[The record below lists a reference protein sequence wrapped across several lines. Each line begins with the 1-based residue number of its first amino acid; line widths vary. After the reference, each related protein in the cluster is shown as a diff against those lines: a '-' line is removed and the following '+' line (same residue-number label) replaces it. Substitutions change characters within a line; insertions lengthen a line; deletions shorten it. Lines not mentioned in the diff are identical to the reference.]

1 MTRSDCSIHKIWSEA
16 NLDLSVLFC
25 LKEGRIRRFLKV
37 ITTSSCICMPCYFKS
52 CVYNYNRVSF
62 IIINALNHS
71 AIFMNVMKIPDLQ
84 KRLNICRIILKRSNK
99 YPQHKNQQYHRW
111 QWLLLFFSNDIFW
124 GNIFLVI
131 AICRCNQISINIIIL
146 TILYLH
152 YCKEIYQQE
161 HLFLLLGDSGFF
173 LFSLFLSSEVT
184 QYHLL
189 KCMLAYIYQINL
201 SIHFYIFYT
210 IKFLFW

>member
-99 YPQHKNQQYHRW
+99 YC
-111 QWLLLFFSNDIFW
+111 

-210 IKFLFW
+210 IKFFG

>member
-62 IIINALNHS
+62 IIINAFNHS

-99 YPQHKNQQYHRW
+99 YPQHYE
-111 QWLLLFFSNDIFW
+111 FW

-131 AICRCNQISINIIIL
+131 TICRCNQTSIYIIIL
-146 TILYLH
+146 TILYVDLH

-161 HLFLLLGDSGFF
+161 HLFLLLRDSGFF
-173 LFSLFLSSEVT
+173 LLSLFPSSQVT
-184 QYHLL
+184 QNI
-189 KCMLAYIYQINL
+189 IYL
-201 SIHFYIFYT
+201 SAC
-210 IKFLFW
+210 